1 MKSVNT
7 SLTKTWRGGQKNQHM
22 STMMTLSGYTLLV
35 ERNPSLFN
43 FAGWRKEKNLT
54 WKLPGMRRPTAQ
66 SSVWGVLHFNA
77 IRFNRLN
84 FPSYPPTS
92 KALINIRHN
101 LASGAL
107 HNINLSRDFQFIIHW
122 RMMSCDFFFVWKKVQ
137 NFYYL
142 RLDNH
147 RETSGADPENQN
159 TLPLTT
165 LGRLDG
171 ALSEGMVPEFAVSVH
186 HNVCFIFHFKMW
198 MKLRST

>member
-1 MKSVNT
+1 MGWRCYDLWRFKRKGWQLSSVHRAWKKVLPLVKSVNT

-122 RMMSCDFFFVWKKVQ
+122 RMMSCDFFFRMK
-137 NFYYL
+137 
-142 RLDNH
+142 
-147 RETSGADPENQN
+147 ES
-159 TLPLTT
+159 
-165 LGRLDG
+165 
-171 ALSEGMVPEFAVSVH
+171 PEF
-186 HNVCFIFHFKMW
+186 
-198 MKLRST
+198 LLPPPR